1 MATWSELESD
11 APGLAEAGRA
21 LLYQFG
27 VGLGYLATVRPDGG
41 PRLHPFCPILHE
53 GGLYGLIAHSPK
65 QRDLLRDGRYAI
77 HSFPSPERD
86 DELYLTGRAAR
97 RGDAALAAA
106 VRRTM
111 TATGA
116 TSSGDETLFEFDIER
131 ALLATYKKRG
141 EPDNWP
147 PAYTKWADPRRRPRG
162 G

>member
-1 MATWSELESD
+1 MASWSELERD
-11 APGLAEAGRA
+11 APALAGAGRA

-53 GGLYGLIAHSPK
+53 GRLYGLIGHSPK
-65 QRDLLRDGRYAI
+65 QGDLLRDGRYAI

-86 DELYLTGRAAR
+86 DEFYLTGRAAQ

-111 TATGA
+111 NATGA
-116 TSSGDETLFEFDIER
+116 TSSGDEALFEFDIER
-131 ALLATYKKRG
+131 VLLATYKKRG
-141 EPDNWP
+141 EPDNFP